1 MYRWK
6 EKSKKEIVSFVIW
19 NEKGYYKVFNSESA
33 ASNRML
39 EEYF

>member
-6 EKSKKEIVSFVIW
+6 EKSEKEMVIW
-19 NEKGYYKVFNSESA
+19 NEKGYYQVFNSDSA
-33 ASNRML
+33 ASKRML